1 MSSGEKWM
9 LMWRSAPSSSLIGPS
24 IAVREAD
31 RGGRGEA
38 ATPVRGRRPALPEA
52 DRGLREAGAGRVP
65 RGRAGAPAH
74 PQARPRDAAEHRW
87 RAVRLRGLRP
97 DPGGAADVR
106 PGLVL
111 RHRRAL

>member
-38 ATPVRGRRPALPEA
+38 ATPVRGRCPALPEA

-65 RGRAGAPAH
+65 RGRAGAPTH
-74 PQARPRDAAEHRW
+74 PEAVACDAAQHGR
-87 RAVRLRGLRP
+87 RAVRLRGVRAR
-97 DPGGAADVR
+97 PGGAADV
-106 PGLVL
+106 
-111 RHRRAL
+111 